1 MQQQESAHILSPLW
15 YHHLIR
21 ACQIQYSA
29 RIRQTMIFLLLLQS
43 AIVTGIQLW
52 KWKIQHFPLSSLSTQ
67 VCCSGCILWWMHS
80 RTGQWSQPDS
90 PDGLALMGE
99 VPMQH
104 RLWQRPG
111 VLHRRES
118 VQTGVIL
125 TSVHLSYIQCSSD
138 GRYAGH
144 WRIQGCGIR
153 HHHHW
158 RLLAWSSE
166 VHLILSVPALRN
178 ICIVHCQLIL
188 IIQISGGQ
196 TSTRSQKVSEWNSRS
211 GRLYSQARIEV
222 WNLWGRSR
230 FSSFFLLVC
239 CQGSIYSNRITVIWR
254 AGAIRGYWDTWRMMP
269 TLLRNGVHFCNIN
282 G

>member
-1 MQQQESAHILSPLW
+1 MHTS
-15 YHHLIR
+15 Y
-21 ACQIQYSA
+21 
-29 RIRQTMIFLLLLQS
+29 LLCDIIIWSEL
-43 AIVTGIQLW
+43 AKFNIQLGSDRRW
-52 KWKIQHFPLSSLSTQ
+52 YFCYYFKALLWQVFSYENEKFNIFPFLCCQHKFVAP
-67 VCCSGCILWWMHS
+67 VVFYDGCI
-80 RTGQWSQPDS
+80 P
-90 PDGLALMGE
+90 GLDNGLSLTPPMGWLSWE
-99 VPMQH
+99 RFRCNTDCEHDPEFCIGENLFKQ
-104 RLWQRPG
+104 
-111 VLHRRES
+111 VLSWLQCISLIH
-118 VQTGVIL
+118 
-125 TSVHLSYIQCSSD
+125 CSSD

-153 HHHHW
+153 HRHHW

-166 VHLILSVPALRN
+166 VYLIILYVPALRN

-269 TLLRNGVHFCNIN
+269 TLLRNGVHFYNII